1 MSRNAKKPQAPKRN
15 YILPDDD
22 QQPKKQTILLY
33 QSDLK
38 MLAELSSKYK
48 TNTSYLLRKGIE
60 VLYMNANNA
69 VYWGDKD
76 KIQ

>member
-1 MSRNAKKPQAPKRN
+1 MSRLAKKPQAPKRN
-15 YILPDDD
+15 YVLPDDE
-22 QQPKKQTILLY
+22 QQPKKHTILLY

-48 TNTSYLLRKGIE
+48 TNASHLLRKGIE

-69 VYWGDKD
+69 VYWSEK
-76 KIQ
+76 